1 MNLMMMILN
10 CKDHDDY
17 RVNLESISMSLW
29 SAGVG
34 GMQAERQLKDDKMIF
49 SIITMVV
56 TFNIINNMNISN
68 KIHTYISWAPKRRSW
83 ARVLQ
88 IPQDQCFQD
97 PTRL

>member
-1 MNLMMMILN
+1 M
-10 CKDHDDY
+10 
-17 RVNLESISMSLW
+17 NLESISMSIW

-49 SIITMVV
+49 SNITVVV
-56 TFNIINNMNISN
+56 TFNISN
-68 KIHTYISWAPKRRSW
+68 KIHTYISWASKRRSW

-88 IPQDQCFQD
+88 IPQGQCFQD

>member
-1 MNLMMMILN
+1 M
-10 CKDHDDY
+10 
-17 RVNLESISMSLW
+17 NLESISMSIW

-56 TFNIINNMNISN
+56 TFNIINNNNINN
-68 KIHTYISWAPKRRSW
+68 KIHTCISWPPKRRSL
-83 ARVLQ
+83 AQVPQ
-88 IPQDQCFQD
+88 IPRDLCFQD